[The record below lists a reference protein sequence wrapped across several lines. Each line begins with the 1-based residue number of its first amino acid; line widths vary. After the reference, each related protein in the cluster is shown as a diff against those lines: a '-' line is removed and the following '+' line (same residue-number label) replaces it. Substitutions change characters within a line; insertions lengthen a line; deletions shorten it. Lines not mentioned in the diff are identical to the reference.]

1 LKGVIIY
8 GKTNSKNYHWNG
20 GGTASKNASTYKIS
34 LPTTWANELKI
45 TPENREV
52 LMSFEGE
59 NIIISRS

>member
-1 LKGVIIY
+1 MEKRTAKIII
-8 GKTNSKNYHWNG
+8 GKA